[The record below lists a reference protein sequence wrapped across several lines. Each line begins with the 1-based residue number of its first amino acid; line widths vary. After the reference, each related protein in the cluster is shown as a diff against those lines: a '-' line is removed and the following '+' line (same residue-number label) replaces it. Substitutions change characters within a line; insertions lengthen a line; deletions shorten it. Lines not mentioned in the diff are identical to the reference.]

1 MKTLYFSICCIL
13 CFTTLSTAQE
23 QSLNEF
29 VRDYHHRDGI
39 KHFTIPGFLVRLAGN
54 IVLNDEDRLD
64 REALRPLIRNIG
76 GVSILLATEG
86 HRIENRDLKRLKSNL
101 LDENYEPL
109 VSIRD
114 EDSLVEIFS
123 WDKKDITRRLLF
135 IIQDDDDESLLVTVR
150 GYFTP
155 EDISKLINHYK
166 NKDKL
171 QRL

>member
-13 CFTTLSTAQE
+13 CLTTLSTAQE

-76 GVSILLATEG
+76 GVSILLANEG
-86 HRIENRDLKRLKSNL
+86 HRIGSTDLKRLKAYL

-109 VSIRD
+109 VTIRD
-114 EDSLVEIFS
+114 EDSTVEIFS
-123 WDKKDITRRLLF
+123 WEKKDITRRLIF
-135 IIQDDDDESLLVTVR
+135 IIHDDDDESLLVTVR